1 MPTPRLLL
9 TAAALL
15 LALGVSWVAAG
26 GEPAK
31 DETVSIDHIDG
42 NKGTVVFNHVKHAEE
57 FKGPGGATPTCRT
70 CHHTLE
76 ADAPPPGTEVKAC
89 VACHVKEGGD
99 KVSHAGK
106 DARFLATHKGSG
118 RVDQRTV
125 VFHGSCREGCH
136 KPLKAEGK
144 RIHTCKTCHGG

>member
-76 ADAPPPGTEVKAC
+76 ADAPPPGTEVKAATYTALRVEQEPTGQW
-89 VACHVKEGGD
+89 VAQCI
-99 KVSHAGK
+99 
-106 DARFLATHKGSG
+106 
-118 RVDQRTV
+118 VDV
-125 VFHGSCREGCH
+125 
-136 KPLKAEGK
+136 
-144 RIHTCKTCHGG
+144 